1 MRHLV
6 PSVSPTLASL
16 ISLFYLS
23 VLVCFLT
30 SLQTFF
36 FYFPGGSSGKESAC
50 KVGDLDLIPGFRR
63 SPGKGHS
70 YQLQYSGLEKV
81 TMSDFHHKYF
91 NLQLL
96 FLLTIFTIL
105 YYFPFFEL
113 KYLDDN
119 SKQHFLNHSI
129 QMLSLKFPS

>member
-1 MRHLV
+1 MF
-6 PSVSPTLASL
+6 P
-16 ISLFYLS
+16 YLS
-23 VLVCFLT
+23 T
-30 SLQTFF
+30 NIFF